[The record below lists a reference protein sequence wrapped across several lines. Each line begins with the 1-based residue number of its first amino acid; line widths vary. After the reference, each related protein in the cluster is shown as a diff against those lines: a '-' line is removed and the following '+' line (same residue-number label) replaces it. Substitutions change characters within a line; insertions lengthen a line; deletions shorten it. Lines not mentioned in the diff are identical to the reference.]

1 MKNAKATA
9 AAFAVGFLALGATP
23 AHALEH
29 AQEAPSSPESNAT
42 VSLKIGRAGG
52 FGDCTGSLI
61 ADQWVLTARHCLESV
76 VNEGSQARIGDEVFD
91 VDSWAMAPT
100 ADIGLMHLDRKVTS
114 VEPVEL
120 ADEVPQPGDI
130 GTLYGWSSSSSLARK
145 GKLPMARMEVK
156 EILGGMAP
164 APGDGEMGDPGEVDG
179 VESIP
184 APGGPIV
191 DGSMPPVMPD
201 GDVQPSISPDGTE
214 SIPAFGGPISDGS
227 VPAPGG
233 SDDEGMAIPA
243 PGGPGAPG
251 MMPGEPGTMPG
262 SGVPGED
269 PSVTTMIASDIID
282 VHSLDGEGTQGGDS
296 GSPFF
301 VDGKVAGVATA
312 GTSNGDPDLP
322 SPSAAITTVAG
333 SAPWIRGVI
342 DGTDTAS
349 VLDASNTPEPPSV
362 FQTSGDRKGVY
373 LAIAL
378 TGLIA
383 ATVIAQVM
391 SRRNR
396 NDADGA

>member
-42 VSLKIGRAGG
+42 VSLKIGRAGD

-76 VNEGSQARIGDEVFD
+76 KNEGSQARIGDEIFD

-114 VEPVEL
+114 VEPVDL
-120 ADEVPQPGDI
+120 ASEVPQPGEI

-156 EILGGMAP
+156 EVLGGMAP
-164 APGDGEMGDPGEVDG
+164 APGGGEMGDPGEV
-179 VESIP
+179 
-184 APGGPIV
+184 
-191 DGSMPPVMPD
+191 
-201 GDVQPSISPDGTE
+201 
-214 SIPAFGGPISDGS
+214 
-227 VPAPGG
+227 
-233 SDDEGMAIPA
+233 
-243 PGGPGAPG
+243 
-251 MMPGEPGTMPG
+251 
-262 SGVPGED
+262 
-269 PSVTTMIASDIID
+269 
-282 VHSLDGEGTQGGDS
+282 
-296 GSPFF
+296 
-301 VDGKVAGVATA
+301 
-312 GTSNGDPDLP
+312 
-322 SPSAAITTVAG
+322 
-333 SAPWIRGVI
+333 

-362 FQTSGDRKGVY
+362 FQTSSDRKGVY

-378 TGLIA
+378 VGLIA
-383 ATVIAQVM
+383 STVIAQVM

>member
-1 MKNAKATA
+1 MKVKNEKATA

-23 AHALEH
+23 ARAMEH
-29 AQEAPSSPESNAT
+29 AQEAPSSPKSNAT

-76 VNEGSQARIGDEVFD
+76 ANEGSQARIGDEVFD
-91 VDSWAMAPT
+91 VGSWAMAPT

-164 APGDGEMGDPGEVDG
+164 APG
-179 VESIP
+179 
-184 APGGPIV
+184 
-191 DGSMPPVMPD
+191 
-201 GDVQPSISPDGTE
+201 
-214 SIPAFGGPISDGS
+214 
-227 VPAPGG
+227 
-233 SDDEGMAIPA
+233 
-243 PGGPGAPG
+243 GPGAPG
-251 MMPGEPGTMPG
+251 MMPG

-269 PSVTTMIASDIID
+269 PSVTTMIAS
-282 VHSLDGEGTQGGDS
+282 
-296 GSPFF
+296 
-301 VDGKVAGVATA
+301 
-312 GTSNGDPDLP
+312 
-322 SPSAAITTVAG
+322 
-333 SAPWIRGVI
+333 
-342 DGTDTAS
+342 
-349 VLDASNTPEPPSV
+349 VLDASNNPVPPSV

-378 TGLIA
+378 VGLIA
-383 ATVIAQVM
+383 ATAIAQVM

-396 NDADGA
+396 NDTDGA

>member
-42 VSLKIGRAGG
+42 ASLKIGRAGD

-76 VNEGSQARIGDEVFD
+76 KNDGSQARIGDEIFD

-114 VEPVEL
+114 VEPVDL
-120 ADEVPQPGDI
+120 ASEVPQPGEI

-156 EILGGMAP
+156 EVLGGMAP
-164 APGDGEMGDPGEVDG
+164 APGGDTGDPGEVDG

-201 GDVQPSISPDGTE
+201 GDVKPSISPDGTE
-214 SIPAFGGPISDGS
+214 SIPAFGGPLSDDS

-233 SDDEGMAIPA
+233 S
-243 PGGPGAPG
+243 GAPS
-251 MMPGEPGTMPG
+251 MMPGEPDATPG
-262 SGVPGED
+262 GGVSGDD

-333 SAPWIRGVI
+333 SAPWIRGVV
-342 DGTDTAS
+342 DGTDTTS

-362 FQTSGDRKGVY
+362 LQTSGDRKGVY
-373 LAIAL
+373 LTIAL
-378 TGLIA
+378 AGLIA
-383 ATVIAQVM
+383 STVIAQVM

>member
-1 MKNAKATA
+1 MKNEKATA

-23 AHALEH
+23 ARAWEH
-29 AQEAPSSPESNAT
+29 AQEAPSSPKSNAT

-76 VNEGSQARIGDEVFD
+76 ANEGSQARIGDEVFD
-91 VDSWAMAPT
+91 VGSWAMAPT

-164 APGDGEMGDPGEVDG
+164 APG
-179 VESIP
+179 
-184 APGGPIV
+184 
-191 DGSMPPVMPD
+191 
-201 GDVQPSISPDGTE
+201 
-214 SIPAFGGPISDGS
+214 
-227 VPAPGG
+227 
-233 SDDEGMAIPA
+233 
-243 PGGPGAPG
+243 GPGAPG
-251 MMPGEPGTMPG
+251 MMPG

-296 GSPFF
+296 GCPFF

-322 SPSAAITTVAG
+322 SQSAAITTVAG

-378 TGLIA
+378 VGLIA
-383 ATVIAQVM
+383 ATAIAQVM

-396 NDADGA
+396 NDTDGA